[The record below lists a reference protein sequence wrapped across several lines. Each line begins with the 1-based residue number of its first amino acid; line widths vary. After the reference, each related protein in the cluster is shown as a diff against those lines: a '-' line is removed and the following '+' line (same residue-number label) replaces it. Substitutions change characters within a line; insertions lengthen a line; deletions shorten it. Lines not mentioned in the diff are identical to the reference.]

1 MERPSRANAAALAA
15 AAAQAADSNAA
26 WAASPTSLYF
36 FLPLIES
43 AYQLS
48 FSISSG
54 GLSLGGQAA
63 ATELRQNE
71 PGRISPGAGLQGQRA
86 ERWPD

>member
-1 MERPSRANAAALAA
+1 MFESTSKMILHER
-15 AAAQAADSNAA
+15 
-26 WAASPTSLYF
+26 
-36 FLPLIES
+36 
-43 AYQLS
+43 
-48 FSISSG
+48 